1 MNQKQKIIC
10 LLISALIMSC
20 SQVNV
25 PITQESK
32 AAPKPIQS
40 QTVVVNTKPEIKTP
54 TTPTP
59 LSTLDPTNYNS
70 SAIDKNLTP
79 TPTVTPVPSTNFIQV
94 VPTSTLVP
102 IPSGISPPIV
112 IVTGSLPPTTKYH
125 NPDTIIKPIPEGT
138 GTTQIAFYSLIY
150 DAIGSYWNLTFKDI
164 YRIRFS
170 YEKQE
175 FYSLSGY
182 DTSSLNKIFKSENIR
197 VFPKN
202 STYDANGKKIPM
214 FTEEDMDNTEQD
226 RQKSETGDVPHFGS
240 EYLIATKD
248 IENLAFG
255 TLVRQHPYVRSF
267 NFMENNVGASN

>member
-32 AAPKPIQS
+32 STPKPVQS
-40 QTVVVNTKPEIKTP
+40 QTVVVNNQVKNDTKVVVDNKPEIKTP

-59 LSTLDPTNYNS
+59 VSTLDPTNYNS

-79 TPTVTPVPSTNFIQV
+79 VPTPTITPVPSTNFIQV
-94 VPTSTLVP
+94 VPTSTPVP

-125 NPDTIIKPIPEGT
+125 NPDTIIDPIPEGT
-138 GTTQIAFYSLIY
+138 TA
-150 DAIGSYWNLTFKDI
+150 DWWLTFKDI
-164 YRIRFS
+164 YKIR
-170 YEKQE
+170 YNQEKNE

-182 DTSSLNKIFKSENIR
+182 DTSSINKIFKSEKIIIYPINRTYNGNIFVIR
-197 VFPKN
+197 
-202 STYDANGKKIPM
+202 Y
-214 FTEEDMDNTEQD
+214 TEEEMDKREKE
-226 RQKSETGDVPHFGS
+226 RQLNETGDVPHEGS
-240 EYLIATKD
+240 QYIIKTKD
-248 IENLAFG
+248 IENIEFG
-255 TLVRQHPYVRSF
+255 NLIRQHIYVRSF
-267 NFMENNVGASN
+267 NVDQLVISG